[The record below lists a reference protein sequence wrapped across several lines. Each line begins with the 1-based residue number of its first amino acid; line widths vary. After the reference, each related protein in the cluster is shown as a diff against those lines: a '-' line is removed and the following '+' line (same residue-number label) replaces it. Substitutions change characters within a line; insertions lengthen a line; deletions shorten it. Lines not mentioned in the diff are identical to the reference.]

1 MISPLEKARKDPDSM
16 KAKILKV
23 ARRVFGEYGFHGTT
37 TRLIAQ
43 ETGID
48 ISTLHYHWGDKAS
61 LYEAVILDIT
71 DNLKSELAEVEKLIH
86 GLPLAKRMEIAIE
99 VMTDYLFDCP
109 EVSNLILFR
118 YFGKTRNE
126 TTLDPSTASKP
137 RSGERAKKSR
147 SGSTPSVG
155 RAEAADSRGV
165 DFHMPEFVSDIA
177 RSMHLSESSGDV
189 TVEAKMKVLAMMNAI
204 HNFIS
209 GEEFF
214 RSMLKLDKEDYTS
227 RVKETLRFILIP
239 AFVSGERRPEPQ
251 EAAVYE
257 DRTGG
262 WLWVNERDR

>member
-16 KAKILKV
+16 KARILKV

-48 ISTLHYHWGDKAS
+48 ISTLHYHWGDKAN

-71 DNLKSELAEVEKLIH
+71 DDLKRKLAEVEKLIH
-86 GLPLAKRMEIAIE
+86 GLPLAKRMEIAID
-99 VMTDYLFDCP
+99 VVTDYLFACP

-118 YFGKTRNE
+118 YFGKTRHE
-126 TTLDPSTASKP
+126 ATL
-137 RSGERAKKSR
+137 
-147 SGSTPSVG
+147 
-155 RAEAADSRGV
+155 

-177 RSMHLSESSGDV
+177 KSMHLSESPKSV
-189 TVEAKMKVLAMMNAI
+189 PVEAKMKVLAMMNAI

-214 RSMLKLDKEDYTS
+214 RSMLKLGKEDYMS

-239 AFVSGERRPEPQ
+239 AFDSGEREPELKR
-251 EAAVYE
+251 AVADE
-257 DRTGG
+257 DRPGG
-262 WLWVNERDR
+262 WLWVNEKDR

>member
-16 KAKILKV
+16 KAKILRV

-48 ISTLHYHWGDKAS
+48 ISTLHYHWGDKAN

-71 DNLKSELAEVEKLIH
+71 DDLKSELAEVEKIIH
-86 GLPLAKRMEIAIE
+86 GLPLAKRMEIAID
-99 VMTDYLFDCP
+99 VVTDYLFSCP
-109 EVSNLILFR
+109 EISNLILFR
-118 YFGKTRNE
+118 YFGKTRHE
-126 TTLDPSTASKP
+126 GTVDPSTASKP
-137 RSGERAKKSR
+137 RSGERGKKSR
-147 SGSTPSVG
+147 SGSTLSTP
-155 RAEAADSRGV
+155 RAEAGGSRRV

-177 RSMHLSESSGDV
+177 RSMRLTESSKDV
-189 TVEAKMKVLAMMNAI
+189 PVEARMKVLAMMNAI

-214 RSMLKLDKEDYTS
+214 RSLLKLEKDAYVS

-239 AFVSGERRPEPQ
+239 AFVSSEGKTRTVMSPSD
-251 EAAVYE
+251 E
-257 DRTGG
+257 DPAGG
-262 WLWVNERDR
+262 WLWVNERDH

>member
-16 KAKILKV
+16 KARILKV

-43 ETGID
+43 EAGID
-48 ISTLHYHWGDKAS
+48 ISTLHYHWGDKAN

-71 DNLKSELAEVEKLIH
+71 DDLKGKLEEVERLIH
-86 GLPLAKRMEIAIE
+86 GLPLARRMEIAIDE
-99 VMTDYLFDCP
+99 VTDYLFQCP

-118 YFGKTRNE
+118 YFGKTRYQA
-126 TTLDPSTASKP
+126 TL
-137 RSGERAKKSR
+137 
-147 SGSTPSVG
+147 
-155 RAEAADSRGV
+155 

-177 RSMHLSESSGDV
+177 TSMHLSDNPKTV
-189 TVEAKMKVLAMMNAI
+189 PVEAKMKVLAMMNAI

-214 RSMLKLDKEDYTS
+214 RSMLKLGKEDYMS

-239 AFVSGERRPEPQ
+239 AFDSGLREPGSK
-251 EAAVYE
+251 EKMVYE
-257 DRTGG
+257 DRPGG
-262 WLWVNERDR
+262 WLWVNEGDR